1 MEALDGKGW
10 VLVDSLI
17 YQGLPGS
24 QRRPPPR
31 DQTAANHQKQDENAQ
46 CSAEAGES
54 DECHKTE

>member
-1 MEALDGKGW
+1 MVRVGSWSTASFTRGF
-10 VLVDSLI
+10 LVPSA
-17 YQGLPGS
+17 GA
-24 QRRPPPR
+24 PPR